1 MSDKEWWDHMR
12 QFYTRT
18 GFWWVIDYYKSHK
31 DLPGFLMTKRASYV
45 SSLYD

>member
-1 MSDKEWWDHMR
+1 MSDKEWWDYMR

-18 GFWWVIDYYKSHK
+18 GLWRVIDYYKFRNSS
-31 DLPGFLMTKRASYV
+31 LATQRSSYV